1 MVAIEESAFYEDTFD
16 KIGSLIESYGN
27 TLSYDVQIGL
37 TIDSFRFPITLPEQ
51 IPLIVAGVDRRY
63 INDQSIRIELS
74 YFWEDQETLRRG
86 LTTHQRFLTV
96 AEATGNSV
104 LQLIQPEQ
112 PSMNII
118 SLASIRVIVFKT
130 NEIELADDDYDMCDC
145 GLCAI

>member
-86 LTTHQRFLTV
+86 LTTHQRFLTI

>member
-63 INDQSIRIELS
+63 INDQSIYQI
-74 YFWEDQETLRRG
+74 
-86 LTTHQRFLTV
+86 
-96 AEATGNSV
+96 
-104 LQLIQPEQ
+104 
-112 PSMNII
+112 M
-118 SLASIRVIVFKT
+118 SLVT
-130 NEIELADDDYDMCDC
+130 YC
-145 GLCAI
+145 

>member
-1 MVAIEESAFYEDTFD
+1 MVAVEESAFYEDTFD

-37 TIDSFRFPITLPEQ
+37 TIDSFRFPITLPKQ

-74 YFWEDQETLRRG
+74 YFWEDQETWRRG
-86 LTTHQRFLTV
+86 LSTHQRFLTV
-96 AEATGNSV
+96 AEATSNSV

-112 PSMNII
+112 PSMIII

-130 NEIELADDDYDMCDC
+130 NENELADDDYDMCDC

>member
-86 LTTHQRFLTV
+86 LTTHQRFLTI

-130 NEIELADDDYDMCDC
+130 NEIELADDDYDICDC